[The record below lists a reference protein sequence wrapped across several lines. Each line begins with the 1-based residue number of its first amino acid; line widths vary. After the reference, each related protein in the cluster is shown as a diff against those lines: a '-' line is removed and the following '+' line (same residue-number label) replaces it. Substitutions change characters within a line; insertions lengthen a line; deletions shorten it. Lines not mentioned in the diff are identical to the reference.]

1 MGVVLFAV
9 GSRGDVQPLA
19 CVAGRLRRRGVDV
32 SVIGLAEYAGIV
44 DDLGEG
50 ARFVPIEADLAS
62 AVRRGGLK
70 DVLGSTSF
78 GQVSLLRKWV
88 AGLADSFVEAALREV
103 TPGDTIVS
111 GVLSR
116 GVAAALASARGCRA
130 ATIVYTAQPPT
141 MQRESYLF
149 PQYFTG
155 WRPYDTWGTRYAWH
169 LSTAIGGV
177 LTDKACDGL
186 GLPRISA
193 RAVTRQADRHPTIV
207 AASPVLVPPAADWP
221 ERVHQSGYP
230 AVPLRECSPD
240 PALAEFLAR
249 PGSRGP
255 RPVYV
260 GFGSFTQFAT
270 RRDVDELASVARLTD
285 RPVVTLAPAHTPE
298 GLIAPNLFA
307 ARSVP
312 LEWLFPRVAATIHHG
327 GAGTTHEA
335 LRSGVPSVVTP
346 IGTDQPYHAL
356 RLHAL
361 GLGPAPLPRRRADAE
376 GLAGLIHEML
386 DSPRAAGYRRRAQKV
401 AAAVGAEDGAARTV
415 DLLERL
421 GLLP

>member
-141 MQRESYLF
+141 MQR
-149 PQYFTG
+149 
-155 WRPYDTWGTRYAWH
+155 
-169 LSTAIGGV
+169 
-177 LTDKACDGL
+177 
-186 GLPRISA
+186 
-193 RAVTRQADRHPTIV
+193 
-207 AASPVLVPPAADWP
+207 
-221 ERVHQSGYP
+221 
-230 AVPLRECSPD
+230 
-240 PALAEFLAR
+240 
-249 PGSRGP
+249 
-255 RPVYV
+255 
-260 GFGSFTQFAT
+260 
-270 RRDVDELASVARLTD
+270 
-285 RPVVTLAPAHTPE
+285 
-298 GLIAPNLFA
+298 
-307 ARSVP
+307 
-312 LEWLFPRVAATIHHG
+312 
-327 GAGTTHEA
+327 
-335 LRSGVPSVVTP
+335 
-346 IGTDQPYHAL
+346 
-356 RLHAL
+356 
-361 GLGPAPLPRRRADAE
+361 
-376 GLAGLIHEML
+376 
-386 DSPRAAGYRRRAQKV
+386 
-401 AAAVGAEDGAARTV
+401 
-415 DLLERL
+415 
-421 GLLP
+421 